1 MTSGADPGFPVGEG
15 ADPWGGGAS
24 RQHIILSKFP
34 KKLHE
39 IEKIVGRMGA
49 PPFDPPLDLNNFK
62 ICMFFCEQENSSIK
76 P

>member
-1 MTSGADPGFPVGEG
+1 M
-15 ADPWGGGAS
+15 
-24 RQHIILSKFP
+24 ILSKFP

-39 IEKIVGRMGA
+39 IEKIFVRMGA

-62 ICMFFCEQENSSIK
+62 IWMFCCEQENSSIK